1 MSLSVI
7 ETIRHAEPEW
17 MLTASA
23 ASKDGS
29 TLGQQHMSSQTD
41 ASCSWESKEFGNH
54 WWTNRQAFEK
64 WQEPSLT
71 NHLQRY
77 PLAAQSVCVILHLY
91 QFIHDRS

>member
-41 ASCSWESKEFGNH
+41 ASCSSVNQKSFGIIGG
-54 WWTNRQAFEK
+54 QIDK
-64 WQEPSLT
+64 
-71 NHLQRY
+71 
-77 PLAAQSVCVILHLY
+77 PLKNG
-91 QFIHDRS
+91 RSQV